1 MSLDALCG
9 HRIQSSLEIYQ
20 IKALIESSR
29 QRGFGRS
36 PPETVTWLPRME
48 CRNIRSVMPTD
59 SSPLQQHIDVILKHE
74 AEFLAR
80 RTAAERVGDF
90 FGAFVGSLIFIG
102 IHAVWFGTWI
112 LINTLGVGG
121 IPRFDPVPFPLL
133 DTLVAIEAIFL
144 ASFIVMRQSRLSRRS
159 DERDHLILQVLLLA
173 EKEITAVLQIERQ
186 VAAQAGLSAVAEDAD
201 ITQLSQKTSI
211 DDVAQSLKESM
222 PSE

>member
-1 MSLDALCG
+1 
-9 HRIQSSLEIYQ
+9 
-20 IKALIESSR
+20 
-29 QRGFGRS
+29 
-36 PPETVTWLPRME
+36 
-48 CRNIRSVMPTD
+48 
-59 SSPLQQHIDVILKHE
+59 
-74 AEFLAR
+74 
-80 RTAAERVGDF
+80 
-90 FGAFVGSLIFIG
+90 LIFIG

-112 LINTLGVGG
+112 LINTLDVAG
-121 IPRFDPVPFPLL
+121 IHHFDPVPFPLL

-186 VAAQAGLSAVAEDAD
+186 LAAKVGLSGVADDAD

>member
-1 MSLDALCG
+1 M
-9 HRIQSSLEIYQ
+9 
-20 IKALIESSR
+20 ESRKITSD
-29 QRGFGRS
+29 
-36 PPETVTWLPRME
+36 
-48 CRNIRSVMPTD
+48 MPTD
-59 SSPLQQHIDVILKHE
+59 SSHLQEHIDVILKHE
-74 AEFLAR
+74 EEFLAR

-102 IHAVWFGTWI
+102 IHAVWFGSWI
-112 LINTLGVGG
+112 LVNTINLGG
-121 IPRFDPVPFPLL
+121 ISHFDPVPFPLL

-186 VAAQAGLSAVAEDAD
+186 MASKAGLAEVAEDSD
-201 ITQLSQKTSI
+201 IHQLSQKTSI